1 MSYITDRFD
10 EHIIELL
17 KTGGVGFMP
26 ADTVYGLSCSALDES
41 AVNRIYRIKYRLE
54 GKPFIIL
61 VSDIDQLKLL
71 KIDPR
76 EVEPIK
82 QYWPGGLTYIC
93 SAPKTPEWLQ
103 RGTKTLAV
111 RLPNHKEL
119 KQLIK
124 LVGPIVSTSANLY
137 ARKPA
142 TSMAEA
148 VKYFGDKLDF
158 YVDVGKIDGLPSTI
172 VRLKSGKLEVLR
184 KGAVKI
190 LD

>member
-1 MSYITDRFD
+1 VSYTTDSFD
-10 EHIIELL
+10 KHVIQSL

-26 ADTVYGLSCSALDES
+26 ADTVYGLSCSAFDES
-41 AVNRIYRIKYRLE
+41 AVDRIYRIKYRFE

-61 VSDIDQLKLL
+61 ISDIDQLKLL
-71 KIDPR
+71 KIDPK

-93 SAPKTPEWLQ
+93 SAPKTPQWLQ

-111 RLPNHKEL
+111 RLPDHEEL
-119 KQLIK
+119 RELIRQ
-124 LVGPIVSTSANLY
+124 VGPIVSTSANLY

-142 TSMAEA
+142 ASLLEA
-148 VKYFGDKLDF
+148 VNYFGDKLEF
-158 YVDVGKIDGLPSTI
+158 YVNVGKLEGLPSTI
-172 VRLKSGKLEVLR
+172 VRLKAGKLEVLR

-190 LD
+190 NT

>member
-1 MSYITDRFD
+1 
-10 EHIIELL
+10 
-17 KTGGVGFMP
+17 MP
-26 ADTVYGLSCSALDES
+26 ADTVYGLSCSAFDES
-41 AVNRIYRIKYRLE
+41 AVDRIYRIKYRFE

-61 VSDIDQLKLL
+61 ISDIDQLKLL
-71 KIDPR
+71 KIDPK
-76 EVEPIK
+76 EAEPIK

-93 SAPKTPEWLQ
+93 NAPKTPEWLQ

-111 RLPNHKEL
+111 RLPDHRDL
-119 KQLIK
+119 RSLIK
-124 LVGPIVSTSANLY
+124 QVGPIVSTSANLY

-142 TSMAEA
+142 TSLAEA
-148 VKYFGDKLDF
+148 VKYFGENLDF

-172 VRLKSGKLEVLR
+172 VKLRSGKLEVLR